1 MSLRVAAGSA
11 PADTLVVT
19 GLCFGWFILTSLQ
32 AVAAG
37 FPAAPFSDSDFIGL
51 IALEIAFGAAALAAV
66 AWLVAV
72 LIGAGHTASEPIGE
86 MVAGAR
92 ISLAPLVAMSIV
104 NGIYEEVF
112 LLGYLQRA
120 LEGFGA
126 AFAVGVSLLVRLLCH
141 LYQGPSGALYVLGF
155 GLVLSLYFLRTGK
168 LWPVAF
174 AHIFADFAGFSTS

>member
-1 MSLRVAAGSA
+1 
-11 PADTLVVT
+11 
-19 GLCFGWFILTSLQ
+19 
-32 AVAAG
+32 
-37 FPAAPFSDSDFIGL
+37 
-51 IALEIAFGAAALAAV
+51 V
-66 AWLVAV
+66 AWLVAA

-126 AFAVGVSLLVRLLCH
+126 AFAVGVSLLVRLLYH